1 MREVRIAL
9 AGGLALMALALVLT
23 LSGAPATVAPTHPI
37 PIDAELGTTDHGSRV
52 CQSDETVPRGTTA
65 LRFSLKALIGPR
77 IDVTAS
83 AGGRLVTSG
92 DRNAGWTAGSVTV
105 PVRRVARTVAHAKVC
120 LAFALSEETVEM
132 AGGRTSHARAAVTS
146 GGQVL
151 PGRIKIEYLLR
162 GDRSW
167 WSLARATARHLGL
180 GRAWAGTWVALIAL
194 ALMVAVLALTSWRL
208 LSLIRVPRGRVPAA
222 ALACA
227 LVACL
232 NAATWS
238 IVTPPFQLPD
248 ETDHFAYVQQL
259 VENGQLP
266 TSSSETYSTAETT
279 ALLDLNQFEVRLQPE
294 DHTIFSQAEQQKLQ
308 SALAL
313 QASTPQRPTNA
324 AGVATGEPPLYYA
337 EQAAPYSLV
346 GGTVLE
352 RLAIMRLLSALLGGI
367 TALFVFLFVRE
378 AVPGV
383 AWAWTVGALAIA
395 LTPLLGF
402 MSGGVNPDAQLFA
415 VSAALFYCL
424 ARAFRRG
431 FTPRA
436 ALAIGGVAGV
446 GFVTKLNFIGLL
458 PGVLLGLLVLALR
471 ARQSSS
477 LRSAARSLA
486 PALAG
491 MAVPTF
497 TVIVAD
503 LLSHR
508 PPLGPAL
515 SRSVSHIGHHGTL
528 LGEIGYIW
536 QLYLPRIPPMT
547 RDFPTVFAPR
557 QIWFDGYVGLYGW
570 LDTTFAPWVYDVAL
584 IPACLLAALCL
595 RALLATRVTLRRRAS
610 ELCVYAA
617 IAAGLLLLLG
627 ITSYREFPEY
637 SASYGEARYL
647 LPLLPLLGAA
657 LALAARGGGR
667 RFGPALGVLIVVLAF
682 SHDVFSQLQTI
693 ARYYN

>member
-23 LSGAPATVAPTHPI
+23 LSGSPTTVAPTHPI

-77 IDVTAS
+77 ISVTA
-83 AGGRLVTSG
+83 AARGRLVTSG

-105 PVRRVARTVAHAKVC
+105 PVRRVTRTVAHAKVC

-132 AGGRTSHARAAVTS
+132 AGGRTSRARAAVTN

-167 WSLARATARHLGL
+167 WSLALATARRLGL
-180 GRAWAGTWVALIAL
+180 GRAWAGTWVALVAF
-194 ALMVAVLALTSWRL
+194 ALMVAVLALTGWRL
-208 LSLIRVPRGRVPAA
+208 LSLLRIPRGRVPAA
-222 ALACA
+222 AWACA

-232 NAATWS
+232 NAAAWS
-238 IVTPPFQLPD
+238 ILTPPFQVPD

-259 VENGQLP
+259 VESGQLP
-266 TSSSETYSTAETT
+266 TSSRETYSTAETT

-294 DHTIFSQAEQQKLQ
+294 NRTIHSQAAQQKLQ
-308 SALAL
+308 AALAL
-313 QASTPQRPTNA
+313 QASTPQSPTKA

-337 EQAAPYSLV
+337 EQAVPYSLA

-383 AWAWTVGALAIA
+383 AWAWTVGALAVA

-436 ALAIGGVAGV
+436 ALAIGGVAGL
-446 GFVTKLNFIGLL
+446 GFMTKLNFIGLL

-477 LRSAARSLA
+477 LRETARSLA
-486 PALAG
+486 PALVG
-491 MAVPTF
+491 LAVPTLA
-497 TVIVAD
+497 VVAAD

-508 PPLGPAL
+508 PPLGSAL
-515 SRSVSHIGHHGTL
+515 SRNVSHIGHHGTL

-595 RALLATRVTLRRRAS
+595 RALLASRATLRRRAS

-627 ITSYREFPEY
+627 ISSYHEFPEY

-682 SHDVFSQLQTI
+682 SHDIFSQLQTI